1 MALVNRVEQRAYLDR
16 LEIIRLQLLT
26 YCFFKSIYL
35 TQHELECL
43 ALLAQDGETDLN
55 KFCRYIERKEL
66 YASAQSA
73 RNTINRLERAG
84 LVTKLGKKNKQL
96 RIHDAIALQTE
107 GNILLEYK
115 FAHLH
120 ETDQV

>member
-1 MALVNRVEQRAYLDR
+1 MER
-16 LEIIRLQLLT
+16 LELIKLQLLT
-26 YCFFKSIYL
+26 HCFFKGIYL
-35 TQHELECL
+35 TKHELECL

-73 RNTINRLERAG
+73 RNTINRLERLQ
-84 LVTKLGKKNKQL
+84 LVTKLGKKNKIL
-96 RIHDAIALQTE
+96 RIHEGIALQTE

-115 FAHLH
+115 FAHIH
-120 ETDQV
+120 ETHQV